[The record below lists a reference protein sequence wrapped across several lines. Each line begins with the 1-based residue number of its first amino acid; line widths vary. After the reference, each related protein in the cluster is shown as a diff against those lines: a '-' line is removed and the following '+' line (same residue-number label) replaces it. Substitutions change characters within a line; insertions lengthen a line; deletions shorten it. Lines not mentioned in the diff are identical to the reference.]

1 MYQYC
6 QLMML
11 HFIFVAN
18 GWMYCNSVI
27 AAQLSPCPSCTTF
40 TVEKLAPLAPRL
52 APSPLWRR
60 FAPSE
65 GKKLNNCSNLKS
77 DVILLKNTVD

>member
-11 HFIFVAN
+11 HFIFVTELLA
-18 GWMYCNSVI
+18 GFI
-27 AAQLSPCPSCTTF
+27 EIQLLRIDYHHVLAVHTTF
-40 TVEKLAPLAPRL
+40 TV
-52 APSPLWRR
+52 
-60 FAPSE
+60 
-65 GKKLNNCSNLKS
+65 KKLNNCFNLKS